1 MKKKVVIITIYD
13 PNPNMG
19 NRLQNYAVQKIF
31 ENLNYDVVTISFKEK
46 IKMNNIWKL
55 KLLINKLTNY
65 RFAKHRV
72 YWRKIQKRYDEL
84 DKFNERYIKTFNVNN
99 LSDIPD
105 ADFYVLGSDQL
116 WNPKWWDEANPKME
130 QSIYLASF
138 APKDKVLCVSPSFG
152 CDDIPESWKPWFKK
166 YLNRIPEIC
175 VREEAGRKIIKV
187 LTGKDSIVTIDPTL
201 MLSAKD
207 WNEIIEQP
215 EGIGKNEKY
224 ILAYFLGGTSEQA
237 ERDLNAYSKEFNIK
251 VYRIFDERC
260 ETLYSINPSNFVYLI
275 KNASLIMTDSFHAC
289 VFSFIYDR
297 PFLLY
302 DRVGT
307 PGMMSRMD
315 TLFDKFDLKRK
326 YVNSGLTN
334 EVLEH
339 DYFNGYCNL
348 KEEKNILRNFIIRQ
362 TKNIDDI

>member
-130 QSIYLASF
+130 QSIY
-138 APKDKVLCVSPSFG
+138 
-152 CDDIPESWKPWFKK
+152 
-166 YLNRIPEIC
+166 
-175 VREEAGRKIIKV
+175 
-187 LTGKDSIVTIDPTL
+187 
-201 MLSAKD
+201 
-207 WNEIIEQP
+207 
-215 EGIGKNEKY
+215 
-224 ILAYFLGGTSEQA
+224 
-237 ERDLNAYSKEFNIK
+237 
-251 VYRIFDERC
+251 
-260 ETLYSINPSNFVYLI
+260 
-275 KNASLIMTDSFHAC
+275 
-289 VFSFIYDR
+289 
-297 PFLLY
+297 
-302 DRVGT
+302 
-307 PGMMSRMD
+307 
-315 TLFDKFDLKRK
+315 
-326 YVNSGLTN
+326 
-334 EVLEH
+334 
-339 DYFNGYCNL
+339 
-348 KEEKNILRNFIIRQ
+348 
-362 TKNIDDI
+362 